1 MTPVKSNRLKKQVS
15 CGVIWFSLV
24 PTYIVKVV
32 FRYNGME
39 LLQGFLHHESFESF
53 QIGPKEEVL
62 ATTILTSNFVG
73 IIWSI
78 FALNSKLINKTRAFN
93 LSFCLHQSLLCSNLL
108 SLLHFSLCFCL
119 LFLSLS
125 LVCTQIASFLS
136 FHFLSIILYTIL

>member
-53 QIGPKEEVL
+53 QNFRPDWPKRR
-62 ATTILTSNFVG
+62 SFGNNNFDLKFCWHHMVN
-73 IIWSI
+73 ICFKLKVDKQHTCLQFVFL
-78 FALNSKLINKTRAFN
+78 FASEF
-93 LSFCLHQSLLCSNLL
+93 
-108 SLLHFSLCFCL
+108 
-119 LFLSLS
+119 
-125 LVCTQIASFLS
+125 VV
-136 FHFLSIILYTIL
+136 